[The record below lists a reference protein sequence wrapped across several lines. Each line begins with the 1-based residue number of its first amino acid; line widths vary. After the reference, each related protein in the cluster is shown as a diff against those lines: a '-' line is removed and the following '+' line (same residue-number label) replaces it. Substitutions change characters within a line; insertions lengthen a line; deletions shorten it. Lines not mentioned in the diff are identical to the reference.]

1 MKDKLQRT
9 RWTWGLVYVAI
20 CAANA
25 VALASDSRPNI
36 LFIITD
42 QHHAKMLSAAGN
54 PYLKTRALDSI
65 AESGIRF
72 TNAYATNPVC
82 MPSRL
87 SMATGMMP
95 GRFGVFNNGM
105 KATIPEE
112 VTANSLGKLMK
123 RAGYATFYGGKT
135 HLPPEL
141 EPKSGGYDVIVR
153 DQRDKLSGACLDFI
167 TQDRDE
173 PFFAVASFI
182 NPHDI
187 CFAYNAR
194 ADNPN
199 RKGLALVDKLLN
211 EARALPEDQL
221 PPLPE
226 NSGIPENEPSGIQE
240 NLKVDA
246 VTPAKLIR
254 EDYTD
259 RDWRHYRWIYCRL
272 TERVDAQI
280 GELIDGLEEH
290 GLDENTLIVFTADH
304 GDMDG
309 SHRLASKNLF
319 YEESAGVPY
328 LMQYKGVIPGGVVDD
343 KSLVSSGLNTLPTL
357 AEYAGIG
364 VPEFLP
370 GRSLRSVAETGSDKP
385 RRPYVVSENG
395 IGRMLRT
402 ERYKYCVYVSGEP
415 RESLVDLEKD
425 PGEMRNLAVLPEY
438 KDIVIRHRRLLHQWI
453 DESGDEKAQSFAIAP
468 NG

>member
-1 MKDKLQRT
+1 MTLFAIIQRFSFHLLL
-9 RWTWGLVYVAI
+9 GIAFVFSAF
-20 CAANA
+20 
-25 VALASDSRPNI
+25 ASDSRPNI

-87 SMATGMMP
+87 SMSTGMMP

-105 KATIPEE
+105 EATIPEE

-141 EPKSGGYDVIVR
+141 EPKNAGYDVVVR
-153 DQRDKLSGACLDFI
+153 DQRDKLPGACLDFI
-167 TQDRDE
+167 TTERDK

-194 ADNPN
+194 AADPD
-199 RKGLALVDKLLN
+199 RKGLALVDKLYDQ
-211 EARALPEDQL
+211 AKSLPEDQL
-221 PPLPE
+221 PPLPD

-240 NLKVDA
+240 NLKLDA
-246 VTPAKLIR
+246 ITPAKLIR
-254 EDYTD
+254 EGYSD

-290 GLDENTLIVFTADH
+290 GLDKETLIVFTADH

-328 LMQYKGVIPGGVVDD
+328 LMQYKGVIPAGVVDD

-357 AEYAGIG
+357 AEYAGVS
-364 VPEFLP
+364 VPDFLP
-370 GRSLRSVAETGSDKP
+370 GRSLRSVAETGTDDP
-385 RRPYVVSENG
+385 RRPYVVSEND

-402 ERYKYCVYVSGEP
+402 ERYKYCVYTTGEP
-415 RESLVDLEKD
+415 RESLVDMEKD

-438 KDIVIRHRRLLHQWI
+438 KDIVIRHRRFLQHWI
-453 DESGDEKAQSFAIAP
+453 EESGDEKAQSFAIAP